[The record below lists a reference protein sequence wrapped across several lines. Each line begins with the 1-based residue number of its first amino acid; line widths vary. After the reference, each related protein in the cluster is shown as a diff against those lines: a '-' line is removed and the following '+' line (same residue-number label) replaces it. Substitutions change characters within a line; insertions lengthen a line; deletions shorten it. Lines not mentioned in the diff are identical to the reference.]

1 MLVTPVKPMRH
12 LDLSENALTGTIPAR
27 YLESPQ
33 LVELRLNGNR
43 LSGQIPQSSLQ
54 FSTQLVHTPPLSA
67 TPTLARRA
75 PLCRLPAHGSLVCR
89 RSC

>member
-1 MLVTPVKPMRH
+1 MRH

-43 LSGQIPQSSLQ
+43 LSGQIPSLQ
-54 FSTQLVHTPPLSA
+54 LSTQLVRRSTQTPP
-67 TPTLARRA
+67 
-75 PLCRLPAHGSLVCR
+75 V
-89 RSC
+89 